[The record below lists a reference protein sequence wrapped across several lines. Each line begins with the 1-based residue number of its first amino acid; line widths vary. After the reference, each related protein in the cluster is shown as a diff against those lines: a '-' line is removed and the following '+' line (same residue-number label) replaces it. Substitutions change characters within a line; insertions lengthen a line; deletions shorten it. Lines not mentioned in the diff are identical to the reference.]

1 MPKPVEQLIR
11 SISGPDDVIRFAVS
25 AQVSQ
30 LPEGTTDAWVAK
42 ALKISSQEFS
52 RKLSP
57 NSDRAFTDDELR
69 RLDQIF
75 VAAAGN
81 RPPSALMHVG
91 GTRSLA
97 ARVRPL
103 DVNTTLADS
112 PAEWTPD
119 WLTDDTPPRTEFEL
133 LGQASALLAAFRTPS
148 RASRDTLLR
157 YNRPTRDIARRLIV
171 LGGSPPTS
179 RNIDALIL
187 LGGLANYAF
196 PLITE
201 ILEYAIRT
209 TPLGFRAWRAVSKLV
224 RTKRPERDETTRA
237 LKAWV
242 FELLTRAEPL
252 RGTSLYPARSLDLE
266 VAVNIPPDWSPED
279 EDWVEDV
286 LYKRTQNPDASL
298 RERGTAMHAIWQRA
312 QHGSADKQRRVKDL
326 LRRIIAE
333 RGADPPPEVAAGER
347 WVATT
352 LRHAIDSDSPGCD
365 DLPTIDEDWHRAV
378 HKALKGV
385 ERSSIP
391 DHLKAGTTKLVEHAL
406 LQNAGA
412 ERRRAVDT
420 LQTGGYVDPVTRV
433 LASIV
438 QDSDE
443 TWLRIRA
450 LFSLGFLKHPSLLVQ
465 QTLVD
470 ACVAAH
476 ERLVANPNPSTM
488 NELHTALFAVG
499 DCFGTS
505 PDVAGE
511 VRGLLEPLLREL
523 VKEEAH
529 NEEHALIARAAGY
542 LLTVTAQPRAGATP
556 DLSEELLT
564 DLSHHPDSRTA
575 QLSTWALGFRF
586 ADGRIRPLFHGA

>member
-1 MPKPVEQLIR
+1 MPKPAEQLIR
-11 SISGPDDVIRFAVS
+11 SIGGPDDVIRYAVS

-30 LPEGTTDAWVAK
+30 LPEGTTNAWVAN
-42 ALKISSQEFS
+42 AIKISPTEFS

-57 NSDRAFTDDELR
+57 NSDSTFTVEELR

-81 RPPSALMHVG
+81 RPPSALIHVG

-103 DVNTTLADS
+103 DVNTTLAVS

-119 WLTDDTPPRTEFEL
+119 WLADDTPPRTEFEL
-133 LGQASALLAAFRTPS
+133 LGQASALLAAFMTPS
-148 RASRDTLLR
+148 RASKDTLLR
-157 YNRPTRDIARRLIV
+157 YNRPTRDIARRLIL

-201 ILEYAIRT
+201 NLEHAIRT

-224 RTKRPERDETTRA
+224 RTKRPAGDETTRA

-242 FELLTRAEPL
+242 FELLTRAESL
-252 RGTSLYPARSLDLE
+252 RANSLYPARSLDLE
-266 VAVNIPPDWSPED
+266 VAVNIPPDWSLED
-279 EDWVEDV
+279 DDWVENV
-286 LYKRTQNPDASL
+286 LYERTQNPAASL

-312 QHGSADKQRRVKDL
+312 LHGSAAKRQRVKDL
-326 LRRIIAE
+326 LQRIIAE
-333 RGADPPPEVAAGER
+333 RGVEPRSEVAAGER

-352 LRHAIDSDSPGCD
+352 VRQAVDGESPVCD
-365 DLPTIDEDWHRAV
+365 DLPEIDEDWYRAV
-378 HKALKGV
+378 HRALKGV

-391 DHLKAGTTKLVEHAL
+391 DHLKAGTAKLVEHAL

-420 LQTGGYVDPVTRV
+420 LQTGGYVEPVTRV
-433 LASIV
+433 LASIIA
-438 QDSDE
+438 DSPE

-465 QTLVD
+465 QALVD

-476 ERLVANPNPSTM
+476 KRLADNPNPSTI

-505 PDVAGE
+505 PEVAGE
-511 VRGLLEPLLREL
+511 VRVLLEPLLREL
-523 VKEEAH
+523 VKDTSDDPDR
-529 NEEHALIARAAGY
+529 ALIPRAVGY
-542 LLTVTAQPRAGATP
+542 LLTVTAQPRTGSTP

-564 DLSHHPDSRTA
+564 DLSHHRDSRTA
-575 QLSTWALGFRF
+575 QLSTWALNFRF
-586 ADGRIRPLFHGA
+586 ADGGIRPLFHG